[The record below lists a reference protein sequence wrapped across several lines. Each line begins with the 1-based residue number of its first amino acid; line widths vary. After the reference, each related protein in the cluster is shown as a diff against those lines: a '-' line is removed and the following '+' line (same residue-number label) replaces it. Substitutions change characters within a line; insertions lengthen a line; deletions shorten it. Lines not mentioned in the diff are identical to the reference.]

1 MTHDPLL
8 VLVRDEV
15 ERQGFELVD
24 FRRSGTPGRPV
35 LKVRADRPGSQP
47 GASITTAECA
57 ALSRAIERLLEDGGH
72 VGTQYVLEVS
82 SPGIER
88 PLGFVTEWRKAVGKR
103 AKVRA
108 AGLKGHPEVEVLGV
122 PDDAT
127 VELRLPD
134 GQVQRVAIDDVRE
147 AHLVVDWK
155 TTLGRKKP
163 A

>member
-8 VLVRDEV
+8 ALVRAEV
-15 ERQGFELVD
+15 ERQGFELVE
-24 FRRSGTPGRPV
+24 FRRTGTPGRPV
-35 LKVRADRPGSQP
+35 LKVRADRPDSEP
-47 GASITTAECA
+47 GRGITTEECA
-57 ALSRAIERLLEDGGH
+57 TLSRALERQLEEGGH

-88 PLGFVTEWRKAVGKR
+88 PLAFVEQWRKAVGKR

-108 AGLKGHPEVEVLGV
+108 VGLPGHPEVEVLGV
-122 PDDAT
+122 TDGG

-134 GQVQRVAIDDVRE
+134 GAVRSVALADVRE

-155 TTLGRKKP
+155 TIGRRKP

>member
-1 MTHDPLL
+1 MTHESLL
-8 VLVRDEV
+8 ALVRAEV
-15 ERQGFELVD
+15 ERQGFELVE
-24 FRRSGTPGRPV
+24 FRRTGTAARPV
-35 LKVRADRPGSQP
+35 LKVRADRPDSRP
-47 GASITTAECA
+47 GAGITTQECA
-57 ALSRAIERLLEDGGH
+57 TLSRAIERLLEAGGH

-88 PLGFVTEWRKAVGKR
+88 PLAFVGEWRKAVGRR

-108 AGLKGHPEVEVLGV
+108 AGLRGHPEVEVVAV
-122 PDDAT
+122 PDDGS

-155 TTLGRKKP
+155 TLGRKKP

>member
-1 MTHDPLL
+1 MTHDPLQ
-8 VLVRDEV
+8 VLVRAEV

-24 FRRSGTPGRPV
+24 FRRSGTAGRPI
-35 LKVRADRPGSQP
+35 LKVRADRPDSEP
-47 GASITTAECA
+47 GAGITTAECA
-57 ALSRAIERLLEDGGH
+57 TLSRAIERLLEDGGH

-88 PLGFVTEWRKAVGKR
+88 PLAFVAQWRKAIGKR

-108 AGLKGHPEVEVLGV
+108 VGLKGHPEVEVLGV

-134 GQVQRVAIDDVRE
+134 GQVQRVAIDGVRE

>member
-1 MTHDPLL
+1 MTHDSLL
-8 VLVRDEV
+8 ALVRAEV

-24 FRRSGTPGRPV
+24 FHRSGTPARPM
-35 LKVRADRPGSQP
+35 LKVRADRPDSEP
-47 GASITTAECA
+47 GRGITTAECA
-57 ALSRAIERLLEDGGH
+57 HLSRALERLLEDGGH

-88 PLGFVTEWRKAVGKR
+88 PLGFVEQWRKAVGKR

-108 AGLKGHPEVEVLGV
+108 VGLKGHPEVEVLAV
-122 PDDAT
+122 PDEHA

-134 GQVQRVAIDDVRE
+134 GTVQRVAIDDVRE

-155 TTLGRKKP
+155 TLGRRKP

>member
-8 VLVRDEV
+8 ALVRAEV

-24 FRRSGTPGRPV
+24 YRRSGTAGRPI
-35 LKVRADRPGSQP
+35 LQVRADRPDSQP
-47 GASITTAECA
+47 GAGITTAECA
-57 ALSRAIERLLEDGGH
+57 TLSRAIERLLEDGAH
-72 VGTQYVLEVS
+72 VGTLYVLEVS

-88 PLGFVTEWRKAVGKR
+88 PLGFVAQWRRAVGLR
-103 AKVRA
+103 VKVRA

-122 PDDAT
+122 PDEDT

-134 GQVQRVAIDDVRE
+134 GAVQRVRIGDVRE
-147 AHLVVDWK
+147 AHVVVDWK
-155 TTLGRKKP
+155 TLGRKKP

>member
-8 VLVRDEV
+8 ALVRAEV
-15 ERQGFELVD
+15 ERQGFDLVD
-24 FRRSGTPGRPV
+24 FRRTGAPARPV
-35 LKVRADRPGSQP
+35 LQVRADVPGSEP
-47 GASITTAECA
+47 GRGITTEQCA
-57 ALSRAIERLLEDGGH
+57 ALSRSLERLLEGGGH

-88 PLGFVTEWRKAVGKR
+88 PLAFVAEWRKAVGRR

-108 AGLKGHPEVEVLGV
+108 AGLRGHPEVEVVAV
-122 PDDAT
+122 PDDET

-134 GQVQRVAIDDVRE
+134 GAVQQVRLDDVRE
-147 AHLVVDWK
+147 AHLVVDW
-155 TTLGRKKP
+155 TTLGRRKP

>member
-8 VLVRDEV
+8 ALVRAEV
-15 ERQGFELVD
+15 ERQGFELVE
-24 FRRSGTPGRPV
+24 FRRTGTPGRPV
-35 LKVRADRPGSQP
+35 LKVRADRPGSEP
-47 GASITTAECA
+47 GRGITTEECA
-57 ALSRAIERLLEDGGH
+57 TLSRALERQLEDGGH

-88 PLGFVTEWRKAVGKR
+88 PLAFVEQWRRAVGKR
-103 AKVRA
+103 AKLRA
-108 AGLKGHPEVEVLGV
+108 AGLPGRPEVEVLGV
-122 PDDAT
+122 TDEG

-134 GQVQRVAIDDVRE
+134 GAVRHVALADVRE

-155 TTLGRKKP
+155 TIGRRKP

>member
-8 VLVRDEV
+8 ALVRAEV
-15 ERQGFELVD
+15 ERQGFKLVD
-24 FRRSGTPGRPV
+24 FRRSGTAGRPV
-35 LKVRADRPGSQP
+35 LKVRADRPESQP
-47 GASITTAECA
+47 GAGITTAECA
-57 ALSRAIERLLEDGGH
+57 SISRAIERLLEDGGH
-72 VGTQYVLEVS
+72 VGAQYVLEVS

-88 PLGFVTEWRKAVGKR
+88 PLAFVAEWRRAVGRR

-122 PDDAT
+122 PDDET

-134 GQVQRVAIDDVRE
+134 GTVAQVRMGDVRE

-155 TTLGRKKP
+155 TLGRKKP